1 MQCLRPLGRVGEM
14 HAAVGNVSYS
24 GRGPPFHPPAAR
36 GWQLAPKTRF
46 KDYARALQMAA
57 HALNGI
63 PPYVR

>member
-1 MQCLRPLGRVGEM
+1 M
-14 HAAVGNVSYS
+14 HAAVGNVSHS

-57 HALNGI
+57 HGLNGI